1 MAIAR
6 QRTAIMTKGDLL
18 HYKNLLLVK
27 QKELSANGGLV
38 ASISTA
44 GEARGDSLDI
54 AASEAHSAIHIRL
67 KESDSKLLRAIEN
80 ALTRIRQEKFGIC
93 EECGQPISKARLEAV
108 PWARHCRDCK
118 ERLDSRK

>member
-1 MAIAR
+1 
-6 QRTAIMTKGDLL
+6 MTTGDLL

-27 QKELSANGGLV
+27 QNELSANGSLV
-38 ASISTA
+38 TSIATA
-44 GEARGDSLDI
+44 GEASGDSLDL
-54 AASEAHSAIHIRL
+54 AASEADSAMHIRL
-67 KESDSKLLRAIEN
+67 KESDSTLLRAIEN
-80 ALTRIRQEKFGIC
+80 ALTRIRQERFAIC